1 LWRVPEKKTDT
12 NLHQSCFPLVPLT
25 KFTHSTK
32 MGNKQ
37 TGEGYPEPLE
47 ESSMS
52 PRSQA
57 SHEPRKSRHL
67 SMESVSAEISLDGN
81 FISTGQTS
89 VDSSGRPAL
98 NGRAHRR
105 LTSTQFLG
113 LQGDKA
119 VAASPQKRPTHQRK
133 STIPQQVLKF
143 EKQSKSHVANNV
155 LTCLP
160 FCHIKH

>member
-1 LWRVPEKKTDT
+1 
-12 NLHQSCFPLVPLT
+12 
-25 KFTHSTK
+25 

-37 TGEGYPEPLE
+37 QIGEGGHETLE
-47 ESSMS
+47 EPS
-52 PRSQA
+52 PQP

-89 VDSSGRPAL
+89 VDESGRPTL
-98 NGRAHRR
+98 NGHKHRR

-113 LQGDKA
+113 VQGDKA
-119 VAASPQKRPTHQRK
+119 VAASPQKRPTNAKHQRS

-143 EKQSKSHVANNV
+143 EKQSKSHV
-155 LTCLP
+155 
-160 FCHIKH
+160 

>member
-1 LWRVPEKKTDT
+1 
-12 NLHQSCFPLVPLT
+12 
-25 KFTHSTK
+25 

-89 VDSSGRPAL
+89 VDGEGRPAL

-143 EKQSKSHVANNV
+143 EKQSKSHVANMF
-155 LTCLP
+155 LP
-160 FCHIKH
+160 VCPFATSNTNGQ